1 MKTELINRIITLE
14 DIKNL
19 QVDLDSESLT
29 ISLPSTPELP
39 IVYWHIDEVE
49 EDANVAFSMLNAV
62 HLFHTDRQE
71 LLTRL
76 GWKILTK

>member
-1 MKTELINRIITLE
+1 MTDLLNKIITEE

-19 QVDLDSESLT
+19 QVDLDNESLT

-49 EDANVAFSMLNAV
+49 EDANVAISMLNAL
-62 HLFHTDRQE
+62 HLFHTDRKE
-71 LLTRL
+71 LLTKL